1 MVNTTTLLS
10 TIKTGVLTTI
20 SGASTHLAVGTGTT
34 TATAADTS
42 LETEVTRK
50 ARQEITTGTSDIIV
64 SLFLNST
71 EGNGNSLTE
80 VGVFDAGAAG
90 NMAER
95 DTFTA
100 IAKTSSIEV
109 WMDVETQVDVTQ

>member
-1 MVNTTTLLS
+1 MVQTTTF
-10 TIKTGVLTTI
+10 LTTVKTAVKTVI
-20 SGASTHLAVGTGTT
+20 SDNSTYLAVGTGTT
-34 TATAADTS
+34 AATAADTT

-50 ARQEITTGTSDIIV
+50 ARQEVTTGTSDVIV

-71 EGNGNSLTE
+71 ESNSNSLTE
-80 VGVFDAGAAG
+80 VGVFDAAAAG
-90 NMAER
+90 NMIQR

-109 WMDVETQVDVTQ
+109 WIDVETQVTVTQ